1 MINILWVLFIVI
13 GITYGLVTGQ
23 SDKINAEIL
32 NSAKTSLDM
41 VLNMLPL
48 VSLWVGIM
56 KIASSSGLL
65 EKLSNFLSPLLSFLF
80 PDIPK
85 NHESLGLISSNMI
98 ANLFGLGNAATPFGI
113 KAMKSLQTLNDKK
126 DTATRSMITFLI
138 INTSGLSLIP
148 TTVISLR
155 LMHGSNNP
163 LEIVSAVI
171 VASLA
176 SLIFGLILDKIFG
189 RRFK

>member
-65 EKLSNFLSPLLSFLF
+65 EKLSNFLSPLLSFYF
-80 PDIPK
+80 QTFQ

-98 ANLFGLGNAATPFGI
+98 ANLFGLGNAFTFWYKSNEVPSNI
-113 KAMKSLQTLNDKK
+113 K
-126 DTATRSMITFLI
+126 R
-138 INTSGLSLIP
+138 
-148 TTVISLR
+148 
-155 LMHGSNNP
+155 
-163 LEIVSAVI
+163 
-171 VASLA
+171 
-176 SLIFGLILDKIFG
+176 
-189 RRFK
+189 